1 MKTKKT
7 MVGIILL
14 FVSYFLLPIAQGQGA
29 MNFLYNAKSGKLIQD
44 PTERTKEQ
52 ILKASNKE
60 AEEAEYQMITLTPA
74 EEAQVRS
81 GDLTVVV
88 EKGILVKR
96 AVVKIITENQKAKQE
111 LKAYI
116 LTAFPELTDASEL
129 TVEEVKKHT
138 TIGGDAKAI
147 LYQAIMN
154 GDFNE

>member
-60 AEEAEYQMITLTPA
+60 AEEAEYQMITLTP
-74 EEAQVRS
+74 EKKPRYGQV
-81 GDLTVVV
+81 
-88 EKGILVKR
+88 IL
-96 AVVKIITENQKAKQE
+96 
-111 LKAYI
+111 LW
-116 LTAFPELTDASEL
+116 
-129 TVEEVKKHT
+129 
-138 TIGGDAKAI
+138 
-147 LYQAIMN
+147 
-154 GDFNE
+154 